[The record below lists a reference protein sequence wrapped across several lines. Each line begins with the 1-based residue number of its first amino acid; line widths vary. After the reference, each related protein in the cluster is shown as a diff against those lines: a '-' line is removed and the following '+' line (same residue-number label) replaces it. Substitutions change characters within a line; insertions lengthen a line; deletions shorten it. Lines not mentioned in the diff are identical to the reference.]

1 MQVESSLDSQDLLMD
16 VDAMD
21 FVVEEN
27 NDNTHNE
34 EANETFD
41 YDEIVERDPKSGAPV
56 MSISKNE
63 EPLAMNSKGKLKF
76 QLGPISSQNMGY
88 LEESNQYRLFPVKL
102 ARVDTS
108 EEYVRYVSKLFE
120 IYRDLGYDRMY
131 SVPTMGVI
139 NTAATKEH
147 GAAVNLAMSALVTE
161 LGIYIESIKDRRNAL
176 TRFFELEEC
185 LTILKCLQTIHFTLD
200 TPQDGS
206 VRETFIANL
215 INWVNRSDGEPNE
228 EYIEQVFVPL
238 GNDKKVFEMS
248 YFWKLFNQLLL
259 RGLFDQALGCLDRSQ
274 IMEYLGSQCEVSAN
288 ALRDLVALLKQY
300 PMDSTDSFREW
311 KSLVLELAQ
320 TYSDLETSVSRELR
334 DYIED
339 TLFLVGGN
347 HSKILHYSNT
357 WYESF
362 CAFILYYIPSL
373 ELSEEFLQL
382 SLQRHPVDVTDG
394 WEQACVDLIR
404 GKIYSILPVL
414 ESLDVCSAAF
424 TAALCE
430 AKGLLERFIDDMDT
444 DRDAGYE
451 GIEDLFSYKNGMA
464 CYMLNNF
471 AFDLC
476 SQGDKR
482 LWPVAIGL
490 ITLSPI
496 SSTSAKKMAI
506 AELLPHYPFKT
517 NDDIEWMLSILAKWK
532 LPQVAKSI
540 YVTLGNKLLYE
551 SNTIEAM
558 ANFSKAGKFEWV
570 KRYSWIMFEAS
581 VMQGAPLDDVVLN
594 AIVDDQENSIIPDE
608 ILDSLVTN
616 AMKQTLSPYAV
627 LYRFY
632 QAQSSKNWSEALFLL
647 LALIKF
653 PYLPN
658 CYLVMLMARF
668 LYPIFLEDDS
678 RRMDESTILSIMESL
693 ENKPQDKDT
702 KSINI
707 YSTMLEEGIINQD
720 TLPSDLTKF
729 LKLIRQKLNFKLCQ
743 EFM

>member
-1 MQVESSLDSQDLLMD
+1 MTAEMFSDSQNLLMNI
-16 VDAMD
+16 DAMD
-21 FVVEEN
+21 FVVEGSTGDAHSE
-27 NDNTHNE
+27 DQ
-34 EANETFD
+34 NETLD
-41 YDEIVERDPKSGAPV
+41 YDEIIDRDYKSGAPV
-56 MSISKNE
+56 MSLSKNNA
-63 EPLAMNSKGKLKF
+63 PLSASSKGKLKY
-76 QLGPISSQNMGY
+76 QLGPISSQNMAY
-88 LEESNQYRLFPVKL
+88 LEASNQYQLFPVKL

-108 EEYVRYVSKLFE
+108 EEYVHYVSKLFE
-120 IYRDLGYDRMY
+120 IYRDLGYDRLY
-131 SVPTMGVI
+131 SVPTVGVV
-139 NTAATKEH
+139 NTTASKEH
-147 GAAVNLAMSALVTE
+147 AAAVNLATSALITE
-161 LGIYIESIKDRRNAL
+161 LDLFIEAIKSKKNAF

-200 TPQDGS
+200 TPEDVT
-206 VRETFIANL
+206 VRETFIKNL
-215 INWVNRSDGEPNE
+215 INWINRSDGEPNE
-228 EYIEQVFVPL
+228 EYIEQVFVPMTD
-238 GNDKKVFEMS
+238 GKRVFESS

-259 RGLFDQALGCLDRSQ
+259 RGLFDQAIGCLDRSQ
-274 IMEYLGSQCEVSAN
+274 VMVYLGDQCEVSSN
-288 ALRDLVALLKQY
+288 ALHDLIALLKQY

-320 TYSDLETSVSRELR
+320 TYSGSETSITGELR

-339 TLFLVGGN
+339 TLFLVGG
-347 HSKILHYSNT
+347 HQSKILHYSST

-362 CAFILYYIPSL
+362 CAFLLYYIPSL
-373 ELSEEFLQL
+373 ELSEEYLQL
-382 SLQRHPVDVTDG
+382 SLQNRPVDVTGG
-394 WEQACVDLIR
+394 WEQTCVDLIR
-404 GKIYSILPVL
+404 GKIYSILPAL
-414 ESLDVCSAAF
+414 ESLDTCSAAF

-430 AKGLLERFIDDMDT
+430 AKGLLERFVDDMEMDK
-444 DRDAGYE
+444 DVSYE
-451 GIEDLFSYKNGMA
+451 GIDDLFSYRNGMA

-471 AFDLC
+471 AFELC

-490 ITLSPI
+490 ITLSPV

-532 LPQVAKSI
+532 LPQIAKAV

-594 AIVDDQENSIIPDE
+594 AIVDDKGNSIVPDE
-608 ILDSLVTN
+608 ILNSLVTS

-632 QAQSSKNWSEALFLL
+632 QAKNSNNWSEALALL
-647 LALIKF
+647 LRLIEF
-653 PYLPN
+653 PYLPK

-668 LYPIFLEDDS
+668 LYPIYLEDDS
-678 RRMDESTILSIMESL
+678 RYVDESTILRIMESL
-693 ENKPQDKDT
+693 ENKWDNKDV
-702 KSINI
+702 KSVNI
-707 YSTMLEEGIINQD
+707 YLTMLEEGIVEQN
-720 TLPSDLTKF
+720 TLPADLTNF
-729 LKLIRQKLNFKLCQ
+729 LQLIRQKLNFKLCQ